1 MSEGERAMRLGTKLL
16 LVAGLP
22 LALAGCVSLG
32 GAKAPESLLTLTAT
46 TEAPAGT
53 GASGNAAGA
62 LAVAEPDAP
71 ASIDVVRVP
80 VQVDDANLAYLKDAV
95 WVDKPARL
103 FRRLLAE
110 TIRARSG
117 RVVIDSDDPA
127 LVAHNRLRGTLR
139 TFGYDA
145 QSGSVIVRFDAVRD
159 LNDHEIETRRFES
172 VIPGVPAKA
181 GFVGKALNDAAND
194 VAGQVAEW
202 VG

>member
-1 MSEGERAMRLGTKLL
+1 MSKQVGARHLVVRAL

-22 LALAGCVSLG
+22 IVLAGCVSLG
-32 GAKAPESLLTLTAT
+32 GGKPPESLLTLTPT

-53 GASGNAAGA
+53 SVSGNAAGA
-62 LAVAEPDAP
+62 LAVIEPDAP

-80 VQVDDANLAYLKDAV
+80 VQVDDANLAYLADAV

-139 TFGYDA
+139 RFGYDA
-145 QSGSVIVRFDAVRD
+145 QSGSVVVQFDAVRD
-159 LNDHEIETRRFES
+159 LNDSEIETRRFES
-172 VIPGVPAKA
+172 VVPGVPAKA
-181 GFVGKALNDAAND
+181 TFVGKALNDAAND
-194 VAGQVAEW
+194 VAGQVADW